1 MAKVESRKRG
11 ESDSWLSENLRSVVR
26 LKSCCCCCWRRNDN
40 SRHCFNGPLIAS
52 NVPSTISLSFCFSVC
67 CPFSQ
72 QRAGCELGSLRNNLT
87 RPLLLLTETSFIKFP
102 QRWLKSNTFLQISN
116 ITHYDWL
123 KASTGYG
130 GLVTK
135 HLMHL
140 IGAKI
145 NFSQSKTLYLTQK
158 HH

>member
-102 QRWLKSNTFLQISN
+102 ERWLKSNTFLQISN
-116 ITHYDWL
+116 ITHYTKSFNRLWRFSHYANAFNGHKKYISLNL
-123 KASTGYG
+123 K
-130 GLVTK
+130 
-135 HLMHL
+135 HC
-140 IGAKI
+140 I
-145 NFSQSKTLYLTQK
+145 
-158 HH
+158 